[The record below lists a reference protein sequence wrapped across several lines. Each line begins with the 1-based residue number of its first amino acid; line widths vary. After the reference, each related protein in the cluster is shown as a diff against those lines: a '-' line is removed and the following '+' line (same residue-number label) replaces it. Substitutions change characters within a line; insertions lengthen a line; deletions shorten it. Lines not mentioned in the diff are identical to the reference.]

1 VTLIYARNNA
11 ISTQETQTTETKN
24 QSQTFLENPNIRYEM
39 PFISPES
46 NTTYFIQTL
55 DINEGINY
63 SIYPNPKTTE

>member
-1 VTLIYARNNA
+1 
-11 ISTQETQTTETKN
+11 
-24 QSQTFLENPNIRYEM
+24 M

-55 DINEGINY
+55 NINEGINY